1 MQLLEVHLLRYIND
15 LDLNYHIDEL
25 QFLSEGEACI
35 NRVYRPVGFIP
46 FEQLVRHFEYK
57 WEVVSLRLRIA
68 HSALYDFFNSENLY
82 DFVETPYSHDQVI
95 QLTKRRLSRIDFTR
109 DICHIT
115 IQLIQN
121 NFSPT
126 ILSNTQR
133 DHLRIVYRLL
143 DQLGNRQ
150 E

>member
-25 QFLSEGEACI
+25 QLLSEGEACI

-46 FEQLVRHFEYK
+46 LEQLTRHFEYK

-82 DFVETPYSHDQVI
+82 NFVEIPRSHEEVTQK
-95 QLTKRRLSRIDFTR
+95 TEKRLLQIELTR

-115 IQLIQN
+115 LQLIRN
-121 NFSPT
+121 TSTSAFSN
-126 ILSNTQR
+126 IIQR
-133 DHLRIVYRLL
+133 EQLQIAYRLL
-143 DQLGNRQ
+143 DQLGTQ
-150 E
+150 